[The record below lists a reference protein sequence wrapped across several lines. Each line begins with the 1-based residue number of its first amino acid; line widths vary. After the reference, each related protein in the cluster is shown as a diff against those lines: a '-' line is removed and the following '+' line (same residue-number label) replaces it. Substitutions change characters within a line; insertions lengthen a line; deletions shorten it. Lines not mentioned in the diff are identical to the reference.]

1 MLEGLVEVTP
11 ILRAGVYALVRG
23 GVVVYV
29 GQGQRML
36 PRIEAHRGN
45 WGRRWV
51 PAWMPASMR
60 GVLFD
65 QVFVLPCRVEDLDRI
80 ERGMIDLYKPRY
92 NIALKAPGVTKTQ
105 MEIQLPSGAR
115 VPFNQP
121 QPTPRF

>member
-1 MLEGLVEVTP
+1 
-11 ILRAGVYALVRG
+11 
-23 GVVVYV
+23 
-29 GQGQRML
+29 
-36 PRIEAHRGN
+36 
-45 WGRRWV
+45 
-51 PAWMPASMR
+51 MPASMR

-115 VPFNQP
+115 VPFNQA
-121 QPTPRF
+121 QPTPRFERRI